1 MIEKE
6 AVVILENVRSAHNV
20 GAIFRTAESVGV
32 AKLYLVGYTPAPID
46 RFGRSVPDLQKTA
59 LGADAMVPWEQRADI
74 STLITELK
82 NNGFSVVAVERTDTA
97 VDYKAHVPGD
107 RVAFIFGNEVDG
119 VSPEA
124 QIAAD
129 VVISLPMKGRKE
141 SLNVS
146 VATGIVLYRLLD
158 T

>member
-1 MIEKE
+1 MREKE

-46 RFGRSVPDLQKTA
+46 RFGRAVSDLQKTA
-59 LGADAMVPWEQRADI
+59 LGADAMVPWEQCTDI
-74 STLITELK
+74 SALITELK
-82 NNGFSVVAVERTDTA
+82 NNEFSVVAVERTDDA
-97 VDYKAHVPGD
+97 IDYKAYETGD
-107 RVAFIFGNEVDG
+107 RVALVFGNEVDG
-119 VSPEA
+119 VSSEA
-124 QIAAD
+124 LAAAD
-129 VVISLPMKGRKE
+129 AVIALPMKGRKE